1 VAEPKAYAAALSETL
16 ADRQVDAQF
25 KALMLNLPS
34 EQDVASDIA
43 RNVDPQLIHDGRER
57 VKQRIG
63 RLMQGGL
70 MQRWNGTR
78 ITGPY
83 SPDPASA
90 GKRALRHAALAL
102 LAAADAK
109 EGARL
114 AIRHFRDARN
124 MSDEIGAL
132 GVLIQ
137 LEVPERDE
145 ALERFLDRHKDD
157 HLLVDKWF
165 ALQAQLPTPEA
176 AERVRSLMKHP
187 RFNWQTPNRI
197 RSLIG
202 TFATFNSVG
211 FNAPDGSGYRLLAD
225 VVLRLDKSNP
235 QVAARLAASFRSY
248 KALEGKRRR
257 HAANALKS
265 ILEGPGLS
273 RDTYEIVSRSLQ

>member
-1 VAEPKAYAAALSETL
+1 
-16 ADRQVDAQF
+16 
-25 KALMLNLPS
+25 M
-34 EQDVASDIA
+34 
-43 RNVDPQLIHDGRER
+43 HGR
-57 VKQRIG
+57 
-63 RLMQGGL
+63 L

-78 ITGPY
+78 IAGPY
-83 SPDPASA
+83 SPDPVSA
-90 GKRALRHAALAL
+90 GKRALRHAVLTL

-109 EGARL
+109 EGAKL
-114 AIRHFRDARN
+114 AIRHFREARN

-132 GVLIQ
+132 SVLIL
-137 LEVPERDE
+137 LEEPECDE
-145 ALERFLDRHKDD
+145 ALERFLDRHEDD

-165 ALQAQLPTPEA
+165 ALQAQVPTPAA
-176 AERVRSLMKHP
+176 AERVRRLLEHP
-187 RFNWQTPNRI
+187 KFNWQIPNRI

-257 HAANALKS
+257 HAASALKS
-265 ILEGPGLS
+265 ILEAPGLS